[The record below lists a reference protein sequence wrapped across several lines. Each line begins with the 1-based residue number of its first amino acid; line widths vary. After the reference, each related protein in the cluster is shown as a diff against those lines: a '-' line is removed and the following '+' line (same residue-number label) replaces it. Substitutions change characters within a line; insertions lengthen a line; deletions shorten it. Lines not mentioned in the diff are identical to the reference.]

1 MDDKTMTYTQAYE
14 QLKNIVSQMERGNI
28 SVDELQ
34 AKIIQANKLIEI
46 CKQRLSQVEVD
57 VQKLISDIEKQ

>member
-1 MDDKTMTYTQAYE
+1 MEDKTMTYTQAYE

>member
-1 MDDKTMTYTQAYE
+1 MEDKTMTYTQAYE

-34 AKIIQANKLIEI
+34 TKIIQANKLIEI